1 MYVVCG
7 CLDVCRSINLGALLS
22 YTLVASICQFG
33 IKGLGE
39 EEGRGTGG
47 IMTIYS
53 PVLPA
58 RFVVVVRCELR
69 EHV

>member
-1 MYVVCG
+1 MCG
-7 CLDVCRSINLGALLS
+7 VWLSGWSLSGCRSINLGALLS

-39 EEGRGTGG
+39 EGRSTCG
-47 IMTIYS
+47 MTTYS

-58 RFVVVVRCELR
+58 RFVW
-69 EHV
+69 